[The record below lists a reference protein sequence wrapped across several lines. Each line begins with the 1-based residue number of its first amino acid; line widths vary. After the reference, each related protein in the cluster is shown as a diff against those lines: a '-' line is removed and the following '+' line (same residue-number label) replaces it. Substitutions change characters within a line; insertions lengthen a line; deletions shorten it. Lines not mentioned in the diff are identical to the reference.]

1 MADNKQ
7 EVGKPDRD
15 RIDKDDL
22 SEVRR
27 VATKCGTSTAAV
39 REAIAKVG
47 PMRADVERELT
58 KGEWSASG
66 SAGAE

>member
-15 RIDKDDL
+15 RVDKDDL

-27 VATKCGTSTAAV
+27 VAAKFNTSTSAV
-39 REAIAKVG
+39 HEAISKVG
-47 PMRADVERELT
+47 PMRADLERELA
-58 KGEWSASG
+58 KRIGK
-66 SAGAE
+66 